1 MKKTSKSILIA
12 AGGTGGH
19 LFPAQ
24 ALANH
29 LQKKDSSYQI
39 TFMGKGLDTNPFF
52 KRDLFSYKDVDSA
65 PFSCKNWIKNIKAL
79 CKGTWQAFGF
89 LRKFRPVVV
98 VGFGSFHSFPVLLA
112 AKLRGIPIIL
122 FESNSIPGRVNRL
135 FSHVAV
141 FSTVQF
147 PVAKKYLKGKCLEV
161 RVPFWRFQ
169 ENHQATKEE
178 ALSYFSLSPNVCT
191 FLVFGGSQG
200 ARFINEVFVDVLQTM
215 GSKVKYL
222 QVIHLTGKAT
232 SQEEMKK
239 IYQDNGILACVKS
252 FEENMQFAW
261 ALADVAICRS
271 GAATLSERIHFE
283 VPAILIPYPSA
294 ADNHQLK
301 NAIFMEEIGGAFCL
315 EEKSISTDNLKH
327 LIEQFVDG
335 TNKIAKTMRSSIQ
348 EFKKR
353 QTFFSLSDVVEEFI
367 QKRGEE

>member
-1 MKKTSKSILIA
+1 MRKKSKSILIA

-24 ALANH
+24 GLAGH
-29 LQKKDSSYQI
+29 LQKKGAAYEI
-39 TFMGKGLDTNPFF
+39 VFMGKGLATNPFF
-52 KRDLFSYKDVDSA
+52 KRDLFTYKDVESA
-65 PFSCKNWIKNIKAL
+65 PFSYRNGMKNIKAL
-79 CKGTWQAFGF
+79 CKGTWQAFCF
-89 LRKFRPVVV
+89 LGKFCPDVV

-112 AKLRGIPIIL
+112 AKLRGIPIIV

-135 FSHVAV
+135 FSNGAV

-169 ENHQATKEE
+169 ENHLVTKEE
-178 ALSYFSLSPNVCT
+178 ALAYFSLSPNVCT

-200 ARFINEVFVDVLQTM
+200 ARFINEVFIDALQAI
-215 GSKVKYL
+215 GSKVKHL

-239 IYQDNGILACVKS
+239 IYQDKGILACVKS

-271 GAATLSERIHFE
+271 GAATLSELIHFE

-301 NAIFMEEIGGAFCL
+301 NAIFMEEMGGAFCL
-315 EEKSISTDNLKH
+315 EEKSMCTDNLRH
-327 LIEQFVDG
+327 LIEQFVDSD
-335 TNKIAKTMRSSIQ
+335 NNVAHTMKGSIQ
-348 EFKKR
+348 EFKKK
-353 QTFFSLSDVVEEFI
+353 QTSISLSDVVEEFI
-367 QKRGEE
+367 QKKGDI